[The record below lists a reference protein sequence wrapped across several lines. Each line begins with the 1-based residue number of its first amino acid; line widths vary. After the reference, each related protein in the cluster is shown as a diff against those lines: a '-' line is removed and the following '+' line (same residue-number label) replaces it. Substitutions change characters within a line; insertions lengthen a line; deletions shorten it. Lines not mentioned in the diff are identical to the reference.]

1 MSDWTDN
8 ASDLELLQTEVAIA
22 KVREEGKH
30 LQEVLE
36 TAAGHCLNCE
46 EPLEEGRFCD
56 ADCREDFQKRLKFKG
71 R

>member
-8 ASDLELLQTEVAIA
+8 ASELEMLQTQVAIERQRKA
-22 KVREEGKH
+22 GQELE
-30 LQEVLE
+30 EVLS

-46 EPLEEGRFCD
+46 EPLEQGRFCD